1 MFKDKKITIEK
12 VKDLLYNVRN
22 EFDNELD
29 YDYESDS
36 KRELSDDD
44 FNIMIE
50 FLDRYLDK
58 VYLVIDD
65 ELED

>member
-1 MFKDKKITIEK
+1 MFEDKKITIEK

-36 KRELSDDD
+36 KKELSDDD

-50 FLDRYLDK
+50 FLDRYMDK